1 MPDTYSINIT
11 PSAVTITR
19 AADGSTIFSTDYNYL
34 TYDPAGTI
42 IWPVSPT
49 MRSSGG
55 NLTWQLN
62 GQQIIIHNL
71 YYVAGVPVTFDTYIM
86 PMRALNPSI
95 TSDSFVD
102 YLQSNTENPA
112 SSV

>member
-11 PSAVTITR
+11 PATVAITR
-19 AADGSTIFSTDYNYL
+19 TADNSVIFSTDYNYL
-34 TYDPAGTI
+34 TYDTAGTI

-49 MRSSGG
+49 MSSSGG

-62 GQQIIIHNL
+62 GQQIVIHNT
-71 YYVAGVPVTFDTYIM
+71 YYTAGVPVSFDTYIM
-86 PMRALNPSI
+86 PMRALNPTV
-95 TSDSFVD
+95 TSDSFTD